1 MRSLF
6 ARPRR
11 GAGLPPQWEAY
22 RRRRRRLTVRELRL
36 TVLGG
41 MLAGLLTY
49 QATGM
54 FPPPPAAAAKIIDTR
69 PVDPWAESRAS
80 RAILET
86 QEAAPPAFAPE
97 RGGAAAARRGAAVV
111 VIDGDTFR
119 YGGETIRIADID
131 TPETHPSRCPY
142 EAQLGARATARLEV
156 LLGQGGFA
164 LRPAGSRDEDR
175 YGRKLR
181 IVERGGR
188 SLGDTLVREGLARR
202 WEGRRRS
209 WCA

>member
-1 MRSLF
+1 
-6 ARPRR
+6 
-11 GAGLPPQWEAY
+11 
-22 RRRRRRLTVRELRL
+22 
-36 TVLGG
+36 
-41 MLAGLLTY
+41 MLAGLITY

-54 FPPPPAAAAKIIDTR
+54 FPPPPAAAAKVVDTR

-80 RAILET
+80 RAILEA

-97 RGGAAAARRGAAVV
+97 RGGAAVVGRGAAVV

-131 TPETHPSRCPY
+131 TPETHPPRCPY
-142 EAQLGARATARLEV
+142 EAQLGARATTRLQV